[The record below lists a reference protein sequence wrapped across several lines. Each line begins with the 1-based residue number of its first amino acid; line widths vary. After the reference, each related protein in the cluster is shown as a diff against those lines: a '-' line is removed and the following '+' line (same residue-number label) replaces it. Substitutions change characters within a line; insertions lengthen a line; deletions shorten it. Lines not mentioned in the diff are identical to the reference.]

1 MGRVPQDA
9 AGSCPQRRPARG
21 SGPERCDALDALQ
34 ALCPWAPKD
43 GELLGRCRM
52 TGARRS
58 PCCQLVQRVR
68 SSCSREA
75 AAPCPAPHLPQHR
88 GAQPGQA
95 TGEQPPLPMET
106 KRTGPMNQHPPG
118 LHRRQQGL
126 DVTAGMWMAA
136 RSPQACFVPTFL
148 ESWIPRWASIGMCR
162 VSSDWFAL
170 NRTSEVGNLVC
181 GGDRAQ
187 ATQSSQWEAQFG
199 DRLAGLGWR
208 DPSRGLVLTGRLW
221 MLLCP

>member
-1 MGRVPQDA
+1 MFQ
-9 AGSCPQRRPARG
+9 GSCCPLPCSTSPAASWGSAWASHWGAATSSHGDQTHGVRRDEMCWDTG
-21 SGPERCDALDALQ
+21 HH
-34 ALCPWAPKD
+34 
-43 GELLGRCRM
+43 ELP
-52 TGARRS
+52 S
-58 PCCQLVQRVR
+58 
-68 SSCSREA
+68 
-75 AAPCPAPHLPQHR
+75 
-88 GAQPGQA
+88 
-95 TGEQPPLPMET
+95 PPLLPS
-106 KRTGPMNQHPPG
+106 RPMNQHPPG